1 MGELLSINDRLKLI
15 LFSIV
20 GFNGLCLDD
29 DSRIASS
36 ERSAFCGDSSGY
48 ITRGQ
53 S

>member
-29 DSRIASS
+29 DSRIATG
-36 ERSAFCGDSSGY
+36 E
-48 ITRGQ
+48 
-53 S
+53 